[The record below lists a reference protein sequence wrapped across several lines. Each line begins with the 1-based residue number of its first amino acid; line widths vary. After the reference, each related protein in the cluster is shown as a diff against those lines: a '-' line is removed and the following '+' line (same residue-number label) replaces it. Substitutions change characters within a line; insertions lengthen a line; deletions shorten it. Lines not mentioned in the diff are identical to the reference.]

1 MVEYRSDMI
10 LWILKEN
17 YSGCWETN
25 KPWCGKIKRRLVK
38 KKRQISLVTVMVMQV
53 RGDVGLYLGGNG
65 RDGEKWL

>member
-25 KPWCGKIKRRLVK
+25 KPWRGKIKRRLVK
-38 KKRQISLVTVMVMQV
+38 KKKADQFGDCYGYVGERRCWLVP
-53 RGDVGLYLGGNG
+53 
-65 RDGEKWL
+65 WW